1 MTTPFNPAL
10 SLQLD
15 KARAALEA
23 AQAAGDTQRE
33 QFARVWLARLEDLI
47 FGGKL

>member
-1 MTTPFNPAL
+1 MSIPFNPAL

-23 AQAAGDTQRE
+23 AQANGDTVRE
-33 QFARVWLARLEDLI
+33 LAARVWLARLEALI
-47 FGGKL
+47 FGGEP